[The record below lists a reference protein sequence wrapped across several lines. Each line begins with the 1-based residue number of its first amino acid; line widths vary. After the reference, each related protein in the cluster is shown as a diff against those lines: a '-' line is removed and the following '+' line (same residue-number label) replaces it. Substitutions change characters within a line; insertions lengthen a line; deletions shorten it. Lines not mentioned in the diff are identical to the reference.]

1 MTASLGRIPVWM
13 RTVAVVAA
21 FAAVLGLAVLAY
33 GPVPVTMDGRLVIVG
48 RGTTLGMLARR
59 GLPGARPGA
68 LLSVHG
74 NLLDPAGGGAPTLA
88 VEGTT
93 APADRPLV
101 AGTRLVTVQG
111 ADVVEPFA
119 QKTVEATS
127 GVRYVGR
134 GPYARVESRGAP
146 AHDRVTYG
154 AVSGEEISRFPLDP
168 GRPTIVRREPMW
180 RGPKRVALTFDDGP
194 WRDSTAAIVKILQ
207 ESGIRAT
214 FFETG
219 IQLRNRPITARLV
232 RDAGMEIGTHS
243 DTHKYLRHASKKLIT
258 REISRGAAEVTRL
271 IGRWPTWYRPAGGS
285 VNGFVRREARRLKL
299 RLITWT
305 IDPRDWSRPGARKIV
320 SVVLADVRPGAVI
333 LLHDGGG
340 DRSETVAAL
349 PRIIDGLR
357 LRGYEMVT
365 LSALYGLKAP
375 LRPASRWFGG
385 LRGIRL

>member
-1 MTASLGRIPVWM
+1 VNASLGRIPVWV
-13 RTVAVVAA
+13 RTAGVIAA
-21 FAAVLGLAVLAY
+21 FVAVLGLAVLAY
-33 GPVPVTMDGRLVIVG
+33 GPVPVTMDGRLVIVA
-48 RGTTLGMLARR
+48 RGTTLGMLAGRD
-59 GLPGARPGA
+59 LPGARPGA

-74 NLLDPAGGGAPTLA
+74 NVLDPAGGGAPTLA

-93 APADRPLV
+93 TPADRLLA
-101 AGTRLVTVQG
+101 AGMRLVTVQG

-119 QKTVEATS
+119 EKTVEATS

-134 GPYARVESRGAP
+134 GPYARVESRGTP

-154 AVSGEEISRFPLDP
+154 AVSGEEISRFPVDP
-168 GRPTIVRREPMW
+168 GTPTVVRREPMS
-180 RGPKRVALTFDDGP
+180 RGPRRVALTFDDGP
-194 WRDSTAAIVKILQ
+194 WHDSTAAIVKILQ

-219 IQLRNRPITARLV
+219 TQIRNKPLTAQLV
-232 RDAGMEIGTHS
+232 RAAGMEIGTHS
-243 DTHKYLRHASKKLIT
+243 DTHRYLRHASRKVIT
-258 REISRGAAEVTRL
+258 REITRGAEAVRTVT
-271 IGRWPTWYRPAGGS
+271 GRWPTWYRPAGGL
-285 VNGFVRREARRLKL
+285 VNAFVWHEARRLKL

-305 IDPRDWSRPGARKIV
+305 IDPRDWSRPGDRRIV
-320 SVVLADVRPGAVI
+320 SIVLANVRPGAVI

-340 DRSETVAAL
+340 DRSQTVAAL

-375 LRPASRWFGG
+375 LRPPSRWFGG
-385 LRGIRL
+385 LMGIRL